1 MSASIPLVFFDNRK
15 ELDVNFLRI
24 LRRIEVDATIVIL
37 VSHSNHSPP
46 VANSRVLIIDVHT
59 LPEYIEKEREF
70 LLKYR
75 HYSTNSYEF
84 ETSCFLRFLALE
96 CLAKDLKLKR
106 FWLLDCDVWPTK
118 SLELYNDSKNDYF
131 SPDYFD
137 EMTISSHSSLLSSKV
152 LSEFNQFLIN
162 EFYSNMRDDLE
173 KKYEALMSTGSRG
186 GISDM
191 LAMGMFLKQRTDFQ
205 WLNSNTD
212 GISGHFLNHTISRIH
227 LDLGKHDRNWL
238 MILRTRDYFLVISR
252 NSFRKYATLHFQGN
266 DKHLIPILDK
276 LRIIWG
282 NQRIYSLLVRI
293 SRRYQKTLLLK

>member
-1 MSASIPLVFFDNRK
+1 MSTSIPLIFFDNRK

-37 VSHSNHSPP
+37 VSHPNHNLP
-46 VANSRVLIIDVHT
+46 VVNSKVLIIDVHT
-59 LPEYIEKEREF
+59 LPEYVEKEREF

-96 CLAKDLKLKR
+96 CLAKDLKFNR

-118 SLELYNDSKNDYF
+118 SLELYNQSESGYF

-137 EMTISSHSSLLSSKV
+137 EMTISSHSSLLNTKL
-152 LSEFNQFLIN
+152 LSEFNRFLID
-162 EFYSNMRDDLE
+162 EFYTNMKDELMQ
-173 KKYEALMSTGSRG
+173 KYEALTSTGSRG

-191 LAMGMFLKQRTDFQ
+191 FAMGAFLKQRNDFH

-212 GISGHFLNHTISRIH
+212 GISGHYLNHTISRIH

-238 MILRTRDYFLVISR
+238 MILRIREYFLVISR

-266 DKHLIPILDK
+266 DKHLIPILEK
-276 LRIIWG
+276 FRIIWG
-282 NQRIYSLLVRI
+282 NQKIYSLLVRI
-293 SRRYQKTLLLK
+293 SRHYQKTPLFK

>member
-46 VANSRVLIIDVHT
+46 VANSKVLIIDVHT
-59 LPEYIEKEREF
+59 LPEYIEKERAF

-152 LSEFNQFLIN
+152 LSEFNEFLIN

-191 LAMGMFLKQRTDFQ
+191 LAMGLFLKQRTDFQ